1 MAPQKLSEADKQDIL
16 ALYRETAETSTSLA
30 SRFGVSTS
38 TIGRILRQGLPA
50 VEYDELVQQKRAAGK
65 AAGTG
70 ADDQDTVQEQVHDG
84 GQNAGRKPSPKIRAS
99 RSSEE
104 GKDVLS
110 TPGASAKVAVD
121 ELDNIAASLE
131 EPETDSEVAQ
141 RSEPQTSEEKPA
153 DDRLGRR
160 SRRRRSSPQDEEA
173 VSPVLAELEELEKEI
188 QQDLRYGELDPD
200 DDELEEDLEEDVA
213 DLEDELD
220 EDEDEDEDDD
230 LDEDFDE
237 EDLDDDEE
245 DLPDGDEDYVPVHLR
260 GDQIIQ
266 ILPLSEAKLPR
277 TCYLV
282 VDRTAEL
289 ITRPL
294 SDFADL
300 GQIPE
305 VEAKER
311 TLPVFDNHRIAKR
324 FMRRAQRIVKIPDS
338 QMFLKTRSYLQ
349 AKGIT
354 RLLVDGQIYT
364 LEGADS

>member
-50 VEYDELVQQKRAAGK
+50 GEYDELVQQKRAASKASSSGVSAVK
-65 AAGTG
+65 AAS
-70 ADDQDTVQEQVHDG
+70 DTVTEPSTNG
-84 GQNAGRKPSPKIRAS
+84 ASTAKRKSSPKTKPSRTTETAKAAA
-99 RSSEE
+99 
-104 GKDVLS
+104 K
-110 TPGASAKVAVD
+110 TPVE
-121 ELDNIAASLE
+121 ELDDIAASLVEDDVPPPQPDMSEPEE
-131 EPETDSEVAQ
+131 EPDEAAT
-141 RSEPQTSEEKPA
+141 EERQA
-153 DDRLGRR
+153 RR
-160 SRRRRSSPQDEEA
+160 SRRRKSAATQDEPD

-188 QQDLRYGELDPD
+188 QQDLRYP
-200 DDELEEDLEEDVA
+200 
-213 DLEDELD
+213 
-220 EDEDEDEDDD
+220 D
-230 LDEDFDE
+230 LDESEDE
-237 EDLDDDEE
+237 EDLDDEDSDEELDDDLDDDEDFDGELDDEE
-245 DLPDGDEDYVPVHLR
+245 DVGEGDEDFVPVHLR
-260 GDQIIQ
+260 GDQRIQ
-266 ILPLSEAKLPR
+266 ILPLADAKLPR

-338 QMFLKTRSYLQ
+338 QMFFKTRPYLQ

-364 LEGADS
+364 LEGTDR